1 MTIDE
6 FVVDTQ
12 KQITDTPSA
21 LQSSKTNKTTSSS
34 KSANKSLENKP
45 KTTVT
50 QQIQEYKRSQQLST
64 KLFNKYNNDGWD
76 SLWSTPTLTK
86 DTGGIKSIYIPN
98 LTFLK
103 LVEYFTQPGQQVCDV
118 FMPSERSEVLSE
130 MTVDATFTSNED
142 NAIQTMTQTYK
153 RLQISPYHTVQQITL
168 SKYNE
173 LSGMFQLIT
182 ASLPTFKDVHVK
194 LGEKFTGTPQ
204 QYIILLNEIVTTLST
219 HLDNQGSMVLL
230 VKDFHDGKYIPILPL
245 IPHIIKFTGC
255 LWTYTAVV
263 RSGAALPESLWI
275 KFYQEKRFKLAHAY
289 LIGLTKNI
297 KTEEKL

>member
-1 MTIDE
+1 MTIDD

-12 KQITDTPSA
+12 KQITDTPNVSPN
-21 LQSSKTNKTTSSS
+21 NKITSSN
-34 KSANKSLENKP
+34 KSSNKSLENKP
-45 KTTVT
+45 KTTVE

-86 DTGGIKSIYIPN
+86 DNNGVKSIYIPN

-118 FMPSERSEVLSE
+118 FMPSERSEVLSDL
-130 MTVDATFTSNED
+130 TVDTTFVSNED
-142 NAIQTMTQTYK
+142 NAIQSLSQTYK
-153 RLQISPYHTVQQITL
+153 RLQHSPYHNVQQITL

-173 LSGMFQLIT
+173 LSGMYQLIT
-182 ASLPTFKDVHVK
+182 VSLPTFKDAHIK

-204 QYIILLNEIVTTLST
+204 QYIVLLNDIVTTLST
-219 HLDNQGSMVLL
+219 HLNKQGSMVLL

-245 IPHIIKFTGC
+245 IPHVIKLTDC
-255 LWTYTAVV
+255 TWTYTAVV